1 MRRTKK
7 EVRESND
14 NNTVKTFEKEAVMK
28 NLKTILAVVSV
39 VCGLLCWFVT
49 AQAAVARSCAKQV
62 TVDVQLTDSYLK
74 SSVDSS
80 ASFVNINQ
88 VPLQITGSSI
98 DGEYVKC
105 FYKSQRGDIANIV
118 YKFPCKGAKKGAT
131 SYVDSYWCQQ

>member
-7 EVRESND
+7 QARESND
-14 NNTVKTFEKEAVMK
+14 NNTVKTFDKEAVMK
-28 NLKTILAVVSV
+28 NLKTILAAVSV
-39 VCGLLCWFVT
+39 VCGLLCWFAT

-62 TVDVQLTDSYLK
+62 TMDVQLTDSYLK
-74 SSVDSS
+74 SSVDNS

-88 VPLQITGSSI
+88 VKLYISGSFISA
-98 DGEYVKC
+98 EYVKC
-105 FYKSQRGDIANIV
+105 AYKSQNGDIPNIV